1 MKARK
6 DGVEVL
12 PIVDSPAAQAAI
24 ERQRASEAQLS
35 HWRSRARKA
44 EDLVVQS
51 KAALDGQEGKV
62 CFIEAGDRRMY
73 EEAHVLALKMARWHP
88 DNRADLAILVKLD
101 ADGDRV
107 AEITASPDFR
117 KELAAIHLRRDLNCA
132 AWLQSHC
139 LAPGKGL
146 LAKGRVPRKKRETRF
161 GAHMAV
167 CGVARVRGEMCL
179 VLS

>member
-1 MKARK
+1 
-6 DGVEVL
+6 
-12 PIVDSPAAQAAI
+12 
-24 ERQRASEAQLS
+24 
-35 HWRSRARKA
+35 
-44 EDLVVQS
+44 
-51 KAALDGQEGKV
+51 
-62 CFIEAGDRRMY
+62 MY

-139 LAPGKGL
+139 WHLARACSLRAACHERRERPG
-146 LAKGRVPRKKRETRF
+146 LARTWPFVGWL
-161 GAHMAV
+161 GCAV
-167 CGVARVRGEMCL
+167 RCVWC
-179 VLS
+179 